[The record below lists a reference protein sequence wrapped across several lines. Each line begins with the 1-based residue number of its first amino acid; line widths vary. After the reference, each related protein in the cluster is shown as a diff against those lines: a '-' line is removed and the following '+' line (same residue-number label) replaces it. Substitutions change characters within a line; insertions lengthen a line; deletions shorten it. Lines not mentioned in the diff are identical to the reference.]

1 MVFIIKL
8 CPLSLQITFK
18 NLFNTHHTTKGK
30 SMFKIRNFSL
40 LTFFVLS
47 FAVNAQIFEGKVTL
61 SIFDEESGNLKPL
74 EYFTNGKDA
83 AFSIEEQGMSVTLMM
98 KEEKVIMVLHPMK
111 MYMEMP
117 IGEGDMKADST
128 FDENSITKTGETKTI
143 NGLSCEKYLIKSK
156 EEGDMIAW
164 FTKEIG
170 GFFLFK
176 LAGKENN
183 GPQLFAE
190 MKDLA
195 TQFPVLILKKAG
207 DKETK
212 VLELTKYEM
221 MDVPASMFEI
231 PEGYKSME
239 NSNFGQ

>member
-1 MVFIIKL
+1 MVDF
-8 CPLSLQITFK
+8 P
-18 NLFNTHHTTKGK
+18 
-30 SMFKIRNFSL
+30 
-40 LTFFVLS
+40 
-47 FAVNAQIFEGKVTL
+47 
-61 SIFDEESGNLKPL
+61 
-74 EYFTNGKDA
+74 
-83 AFSIEEQGMSVTLMM
+83 
-98 KEEKVIMVLHPMK
+98 
-111 MYMEMP
+111 
-117 IGEGDMKADST
+117 
-128 FDENSITKTGETKTI
+128 
-143 NGLSCEKYLIKSK
+143 
-156 EEGDMIAW
+156 
-164 FTKEIG
+164 
-170 GFFLFK
+170 FK

-195 TQFPVLILKKAG
+195 TQFPVLILKKDG

>member
-1 MVFIIKL
+1 
-8 CPLSLQITFK
+8 
-18 NLFNTHHTTKGK
+18 
-30 SMFKIRNFSL
+30 MFKVRYISL

-47 FAVNAQIFEGKVTL
+47 FATNAQIFEGKVTL

-74 EYFTNGKDA
+74 EYYTNGKDA

-98 KEEKVIMVLHPMK
+98 KEDKVLMVLHPMK

-117 IGEGDMKADST
+117 IGVDETKIDST
-128 FDENSITKTGETKTI
+128 VYENTIKKTGETKTI
-143 NGLSCEKYLIKSK
+143 NGLPCEKYLITSK
-156 EEGDMIAW
+156 EDGDMVAW

-176 LAGKENN
+176 LAGVENNN
-183 GPQLFAE
+183 GPQLFKD

-195 TQFPVLILKKAG
+195 SQFPVLILKKDG

-212 VLELTKYEM
+212 VLELTKFEM

>member
-1 MVFIIKL
+1 MHFIEL

-18 NLFNTHHTTKGK
+18 NLFNTHHSTTGK
-30 SMFKIRNFSL
+30 AMFKIRNISL

-47 FAVNAQIFEGKVTL
+47 FAVNAQIFEGKVTM
-61 SIFDEESGNLKPL
+61 SIFDEESGSLKPL

-98 KEEKVIMVLHPMK
+98 KEDKVLMVLHPMK

-117 IGEGDMKADST
+117 LGENEIKTDST
-128 FDENSITKTGETKTI
+128 YDENTIKKTGETKTI
-143 NGLSCEKYLIKSK
+143 NGLQCEKYLIKSK
-156 EEGDMIAW
+156 EDGEMIAW
-164 FTKEIG
+164 FTTEIG

-176 LAGKENN
+176 LAGQESN
-183 GPQLFAE
+183 GSQLFAE

-195 TQFPVLILKKAG
+195 SQFPVLILKKDG

-212 VLELTKYEM
+212 VLEVTKYEM
-221 MDVPASMFEI
+221 MDVPASVFEI
-231 PEGYKSME
+231 PEGYKSMKDG
-239 NSNFGQ
+239 NFGQ

>member
-1 MVFIIKL
+1 
-8 CPLSLQITFK
+8 
-18 NLFNTHHTTKGK
+18 
-30 SMFKIRNFSL
+30 MFKIRNISL

-61 SIFDEESGNLKPL
+61 SMFDEESGNLKPL

-98 KEEKVIMVLHPMK
+98 KEDKVLMVLHPMK
-111 MYMEMP
+111 MYVEMP
-117 IGEGDMKADST
+117 MGEGDMTNDSS
-128 FDENSITKTGETKTI
+128 FNENTIKKTGETKTI
-143 NGLSCEKYLIKSK
+143 NGLSCEKYLIESK
-156 EEGDMIAW
+156 EEGELIAW

-176 LAGKENN
+176 LAEVENNN
-183 GPQLFAE
+183 GPQLFKD

-195 TQFPVLILKKAG
+195 SQFPVLILKKDG

-212 VLELTKYEM
+212 FLELTKYEM
-221 MDVPASMFEI
+221 MDVPDSRFEI
-231 PEGYKSME
+231 PAGYKSME
-239 NSNFGQ
+239 NNNFGQQ